1 MDRNLAHQ
9 SVLRDEVVELL
20 GPADFLA
27 RPVTIVDC
35 TTGLGG
41 HSRALLECVHP
52 ASRLIAL
59 DVDEANLRQAKDN
72 LSDFADRVRLF
83 QANFSE
89 IDIVLDEADA
99 EFADVVLADLGIA
112 SSQLDDPARGLSFQT
127 DGPLDMRLDD
137 RLERTAEDLVNSLA
151 ETDLANVIYQYGEER
166 LSRRIA
172 RRIVEARKE
181 KRIQGTAE
189 LAEIVSRCYPPPSRR
204 KHHINPA
211 TRTFQALRIAVNDEL
226 GVLETLLAKLPT
238 VLGNGG
244 RAGIISF
251 HSLEDRLVKRAFVDW
266 ATTGIGRVLTKK
278 PIVPQEA
285 EQRVNPRSR
294 SAKLRGF
301 ERLAGL

>member
-20 GPADFLA
+20 CPADFLS
-27 RPVTIVDC
+27 RSVTIVDC
-35 TTGLGG
+35 TMGLGG
-41 HSRALLECVHP
+41 HSRAMIEHAHP
-52 ASRLIAL
+52 ASRLICL

-72 LSDFADRVRLF
+72 LSEFEGRVRFF

-89 IDIVLDEADA
+89 IDIVLREADA

-112 SSQLDDPARGLSFQT
+112 SSQLDDPARGLSFQA

-137 RLERTAEDLVNSLA
+137 RLEQTAADMVNTLS
-151 ETDLANVIYQYGEER
+151 ETDLANVIYRYGEER

-172 RRIVEARKE
+172 RRIVEARTE
-181 KRIQGTAE
+181 NPIHRTGR
-189 LAEIVSRCYPPPSRR
+189 LAEIVSRCYPPQGRR
-204 KHHINPA
+204 KHHIHPA
-211 TRTFQALRIAVNDEL
+211 TRTFQALRIAVNNEL
-226 GVLETLLAKLPT
+226 GVLETLLAKLPG

-244 RAGIISF
+244 RVGIISF

-266 ATTGIGRVLTKK
+266 TTTGIGRVLTKK
-278 PIVPQEA
+278 PVVPQEA
-285 EQRVNPRSR
+285 EQCVNPRSR